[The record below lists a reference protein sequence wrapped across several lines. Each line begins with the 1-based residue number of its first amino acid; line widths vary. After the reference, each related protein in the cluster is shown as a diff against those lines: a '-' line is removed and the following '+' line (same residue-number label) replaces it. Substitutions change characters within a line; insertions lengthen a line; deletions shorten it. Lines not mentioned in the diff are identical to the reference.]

1 MTKIDFTLKPSGR
14 KFLKFPHCDGVFLIR
29 LPGFVL
35 ESRKLEPDKYMFVLG
50 HFDTT
55 VTFGPTE

>member
-1 MTKIDFTLKPSGR
+1 M
-14 KFLKFPHCDGVFLIR
+14 KFSHGVFPIEVHR
-29 LPGFVL
+29 PVL
-35 ESRKLEPDKYMFVLG
+35 ESRKLKPDKYMFVLG